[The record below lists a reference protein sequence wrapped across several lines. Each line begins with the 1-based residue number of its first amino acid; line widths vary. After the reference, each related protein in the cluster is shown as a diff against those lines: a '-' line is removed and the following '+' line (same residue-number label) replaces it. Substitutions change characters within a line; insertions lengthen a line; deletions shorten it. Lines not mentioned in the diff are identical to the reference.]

1 MVDVGMVMASCGRRG
16 SGRIARLKVQ
26 TIAVAVIAAI
36 VAGYLSVPCLASAV
50 PESET
55 WPILPIRN
63 LLRRLPGDVKTIYT
77 QGFRWKGEQVLAT
90 LLFVGAVAG
99 LDREVAQATTT
110 SPVLK
115 TLTPI
120 MEDVTMLGDGR
131 TLLALGVGIS
141 LCDETLGRTLVDALA
156 VTAVGVQLAKMAL
169 GRERP
174 GIGSGIGQL
183 TGPGF
188 DSSRWSMPS
197 GHTAAAFAVAHVLSD
212 KFPRYKW
219 LFYTI
224 AGLVGV
230 SRICLEAH
238 WPSDVLAG
246 AVVGL
251 VSAEITL
258 AARPALFQV
267 RWDL

>member
-55 WPILPIRN
+55 EPILPTIRN
-63 LLRRLPGDVKTIYT
+63 LLRRLPGDVKTICT
-77 QGFRWKGEQVLAT
+77 QGFPLEGEQVLAT
-90 LLFVGAVAG
+90 LLFVGTVAG

-120 MEDVTMLGDGR
+120 MEDVTMMGDGR

-156 VTAVGVQLAKMAL
+156 
-169 GRERP
+169 
-174 GIGSGIGQL
+174 
-183 TGPGF
+183 
-188 DSSRWSMPS
+188 
-197 GHTAAAFAVAHVLSD
+197 
-212 KFPRYKW
+212 
-219 LFYTI
+219 
-224 AGLVGV
+224 
-230 SRICLEAH
+230 
-238 WPSDVLAG
+238 
-246 AVVGL
+246 
-251 VSAEITL
+251 
-258 AARPALFQV
+258 
-267 RWDL
+267 